1 MRHKLCRDR
10 IIIFLE
16 LLKSR
21 LVGWLASWLEAR
33 PPSSA
38 GWPWC
43 LTIQYTKLVIQVS
56 ATGKAFSQLVEYN
69 AAIYVQTMQAKIV
82 VKDSFLV
89 RRSYI
94 DYRRIIITLQR
105 VLSLILRK
113 FVLFGL
119 IFR

>member
-1 MRHKLCRDR
+1 
-10 IIIFLE
+10 
-16 LLKSR
+16 
-21 LVGWLASWLEAR
+21 
-33 PPSSA
+33 
-38 GWPWC
+38 
-43 LTIQYTKLVIQVS
+43 
-56 ATGKAFSQLVEYN
+56 
-69 AAIYVQTMQAKIV
+69 MQAKIV